1 MAKIASFKL
10 VVEGKTSTLN
20 DIDQIEKKINELK
33 TAISDVKKISASDLL
48 GSIIG
53 DSGKL
58 SRAVKET
65 KKLIDEQ
72 SASLKKLGDSTEVQK
87 LRKEFD
93 QLKIKLS
100 EAKKEI
106 DSFKNQKLGTGIIPD
121 IEKINVNIG
130 DVLVRLKQAT
140 LATKDFGKG
149 ISDEFVNDLAKVELR
164 LVQISSQVKTVKKT
178 GDTSQSGSLTALIA
192 EQKALLSVRKELNK
206 ELNSQSKINLVEF
219 DSTSLVSLRAELA
232 KVVKQYAQLSDTAR
246 ESSKG
251 IAVFNRAISL
261 RTQVTQIEQSLGDFR
276 RNVGNYQS
284 ALLGLG
290 QTLDE
295 IGSKNTRPVLNF
307 VNSENIKR
315 ANELRIEIDKLGK
328 EFADLAIQ
336 EQKSEKG
343 VAILNRMQRVA
354 KELNTVTA
362 AIPKNFGKLNQTF
375 LSIGDVI
382 TGGLIGGGIISTIQ
396 ALGNGVK
403 KIVEINSRISD
414 LKADVRKTVGLT
426 ADEVN
431 KFVESLQ
438 ALDTRTSLEDLLKI
452 GAIGGQQGI
461 EGLSNITKFT
471 AAIDKLKVSLGDEIP
486 NVEDLVNGVSGLS
499 NVLFGFTKDGD
510 QITAN
515 LLKIGNSL
523 NVLSAS
529 GKATAPVIID
539 FASRI
544 GGSLAPLGV
553 LPEKI
558 LALSAAFQEFN
569 ILPERG
575 ATAINNLVKDL
586 GANVDLFAKKLSLN
600 KEQLKDAFNTD
611 PLDAFNI
618 VLARVTELAG
628 NDKSKLLN
636 LLTELKQSGEGVT
649 NVYLQLGKNQARFSE
664 LVGISAKSLTN
675 ITSLQNEYNVK
686 NENAAAS
693 LSKLGKTISNI
704 FTDPAVEQAIITISN
719 GLINVI
725 KFLSEIIS
733 VLSPVGLAF
742 QITTKYTSELE
753 KGYVSLSNAIEKE
766 SKIIESSFQ
775 ILKSETQNKELR
787 KKAIDDLVGKYPE
800 LLNSYQLEN
809 ASINELGSIQQRV
822 TETMK
827 ANIREII
834 KARTQEAIATKIATE
849 TLKLARL
856 EVGKIEDLNIV
867 TRGLVNLG
875 ESLGKSKSEL
885 LAKVKEDTKKTI
897 LELNKEFE
905 SSDAVI
911 DNLFKIDEAK
921 LNITFD
927 ELKSKLKGA
936 VKQFRV
942 ALADPSIQ
950 AETKKQ
956 IELMLAKLNSINL
969 ESDVPTQA
977 FKLYAKDIED
987 SLTKLNKLTAGK
999 ATDTTTNKVN
1009 AQSYKDAS
1017 EAIKDYSE
1025 ELERLRAKTAEL
1037 RRETISNVFDKE
1049 IKELKAKFTS
1059 EIAELKKIRAEAE
1072 KDLKTATTPKQ
1083 KSDLTYIIR
1092 EADAQ
1097 LPLLQVKYE
1106 KLINDV
1112 EAKRKE
1118 AVQKASDDI
1127 VKTLQEVEKLT
1138 TESLSIQL
1146 KLDIDSITN
1155 DLQNNLSDLEIN
1167 FKIDKNT
1174 LVESFNNG
1182 LISQKEFNDKSI
1194 ELEEKLVSDKIFL
1207 NSDYLLTITEQYDK
1221 LIDAQQDNAAISL
1234 RIAREELEI
1243 ERQKTI
1249 EKIKQEGLQNGISD
1263 SVITQQVQ
1271 VVNTSFDVQDSELVK
1286 KSNAEL
1292 KKLLDERLIT
1302 IEEYNRKIIELG
1314 LKDIEVA
1321 TKDKSL
1327 FSRLIGGKGDEL
1339 EKKKEQFK
1347 QFSEGILELTTEL
1360 SSAYFTIQNNQA
1372 DKEFTIRKDRLDRER
1387 AAQLSLAK
1395 GNIGLQER
1403 INREFDEKQKAL
1415 EKEQFERRK
1424 KLAIKQALI
1433 DGGLAAARTL
1443 AVSFI
1448 DPFGINAAIQLAITI
1463 ARTAAQVAII
1473 RSQSFAKGEYFN
1485 KGGKGGSTGGSSAPP
1500 DATGERPI
1508 GVGVFHAD
1516 EFISTSRQTRQN
1528 RWLYELLNQ
1537 DRLATNMGKKSTIAQ
1552 DLESHYSKKLANR
1565 VQFIPQIFIP
1575 QRQTD
1580 TTVELSE
1587 SSMELM
1593 INKMAQSIS
1602 EKTGQAVYQ
1611 GTMQGM
1617 SEAERKKERE
1627 SRKQNRQ
1634 AI

>member
-164 LVQISSQVKTVKKT
+164 LVQISSQVKAVKKT

-232 KVVKQYAQLSDTAR
+232 KVIKQYAQLSDTAR

-251 IAVFNRAISL
+251 VAIFNRAISL
-261 RTQVTQIEQSLGDFR
+261 RTQVSQIEQSLGDFR

-290 QTLDE
+290 KTLDE

-315 ANELRIEIDKLGK
+315 ANVLRIEIDKLGK

-343 VAILNRMQRVA
+343 VAILNRMQREA

-362 AIPKNFGKLNQTF
+362 AIPKNFGNINTTF
-375 LSIGDVI
+375 LNLSDVL
-382 TGGLIGGGIISTIQ
+382 TGGLIGGGVVATVTILIQ
-396 ALGNGVK
+396 GLK
-403 KIVEINSRISD
+403 KVVEANAILSD
-414 LKADVRKTVGLT
+414 LKADVQKTVGLT
-426 ADEVN
+426 TDDVN
-431 KFVESLQ
+431 RFTESLQ
-438 ALDTRTSLEDLLKI
+438 KLDTRTSLEDLLKI

-510 QITAN
+510 KITDN

-523 NVLSAS
+523 NLLSAS

-553 LPEKI
+553 LPEQI

-569 ILPERG
+569 IAPEKG
-575 ATAINNLVKDL
+575 ATAINNLIKDL
-586 GANVDLFAKKLSLN
+586 GANTELFAKTLKLN
-600 KEQLKDAFNTD
+600 KEDLKNAFD
-611 PLDAFNI
+611 SSPVEAFSL
-618 VLARVTELAG
+618 VLNRVNELSG
-628 NDKSKLLN
+628 GSNSKLLE
-636 LLTELKQSGEGVT
+636 LLKGLKQNGEGVS
-649 NVYLQLGKNQARFSE
+649 NVFLQLGKNQDRLNE
-664 LVGISAKSLTN
+664 LLQISATGLSYTL
-675 ITSLQNEYNVK
+675 SLQKEFDVK
-686 NENAAAS
+686 NTNAAAS
-693 LSKLGKTISNI
+693 LEKLGKGIKNLYIDSGI
-704 FTDPAVEQAIITISN
+704 EKAIV
-719 GLINVI
+719 VI
-725 KFLSEIIS
+725 
-733 VLSPVGLAF
+733 
-742 QITTKYTSELE
+742 TKYLSALIPILTKVVSVIIATNFPILALENAKSSLNSEVE
-753 KGYVSLSNAIEKE
+753 KGIDILQKETAALNLNFEILRDSTVSN
-766 SKIIESSFQ
+766 
-775 ILKSETQNKELR
+775 ETR
-787 KKAIDDLVGKYPE
+787 AKAISSLVDKYPD
-800 LLNSYQLEN
+800 LLNSYELE
-809 ASINELGSIQQRV
+809 AGSLETLDALQRRV
-822 TETMK
+822 TATITES
-827 ANIREII
+827 IREIV
-834 KARTQEAIATKIATE
+834 KARIQEQNVTLQTQKTLELVELQSRKFTFFDKAKSLVVGQEQVIRDGTARITKEIDNLRKQYENIDSVLDKTGIFTINQQDLQITLDEANQRVLNFINRMEATLESSNINTTQKQKIQKIIEQFSSINLNGNKTQEEINALTA
-849 TLKLARL
+849 
-856 EVGKIEDLNIV
+856 
-867 TRGLVNLG
+867 
-875 ESLGKSKSEL
+875 
-885 LAKVKEDTKKTI
+885 
-897 LELNKEFE
+897 ELNKGV
-905 SSDAVI
+905 A
-911 DNLFKIDEAK
+911 A
-921 LNITFD
+921 FD
-927 ELKSKLKGA
+927 GIISG
-936 VKQFRV
+936 
-942 ALADPSIQ
+942 
-950 AETKKQ
+950 
-956 IELMLAKLNSINL
+956 
-969 ESDVPTQA
+969 TQT
-977 FKLYAKDIED
+977 
-987 SLTKLNKLTAGK
+987 LTKNTVNLDSSIK
-999 ATDTTTNKVN
+999 DTTKTL
-1009 AQSYKDAS
+1009 
-1017 EAIKDYSE
+1017 KDYSD
-1025 ELERLRAKTAEL
+1025 ELERLKQKTENL
-1037 RRETISNVFDKE
+1037 LSDSIVNVFDKE
-1049 IKELKAKFTS
+1049 IAELRAKFTS
-1059 EIAELKKIRAEAE
+1059 EISELKKIRAEAE

-1083 KSDLTYIIR
+1083 RTDLTNIIR
-1092 EADAQ
+1092 EVDSQ
-1097 LPLLQVKYE
+1097 FPLIQAKFLKS
-1106 KLINDV
+1106 LNDV
-1112 EAKRKE
+1112 EVKRKE

-1327 FSRLIGGKGDEL
+1327 FSRLIGGEGDEL

-1508 GVGVFHAD
+1508 GVGVFHED

-1528 RWLYELLNQ
+1528 RWLYDLLNQ
-1537 DRLATNMGKKSTIAQ
+1537 DRLATNIGKKSTISQ
-1552 DLESHYSKKLANR
+1552 DLENHYSKRLANR
-1565 VQFIPQIFIP
+1565 IQFIPQIFIP

-1580 TTVELSE
+1580 TAVEISE

-1611 GTMQGM
+1611 GTMNGM